1 MPLATTDYSK
11 QAEVLDNRRLNKQ
24 ALEAWQILMVLVE
37 LNPAGQDR
45 KPKGWR
51 SHPAVKMWKGYEQAL
66 LEYLLAMVAEWHRRG
81 YNSTIGDKAIATYQR
96 AVELGRAEQRAVKAI
111 PAWQADQEL
120 FEQIAQTHRQALL
133 VKDYEYYSQ
142 FGWAEDNGTAP
153 TEYVYVWAEAEQPPQ
168 RTISEVVGDLILALD
183 NQHKANAPQPI
194 N

>member
-37 LNPAGQDR
+37 LDPAGQHR
-45 KPKGWR
+45 TPKGWR

-81 YNSTIGDKAIATYQR
+81 YNSTIGNKAVATYQR
-96 AVELGRAEQRAVKAI
+96 AVELGKADHHAEAPI
-111 PAWQADQEL
+111 PAWQADQAL

-133 VKDYEYYSQ
+133 VKEYEHYSQ
-142 FGWAEDNGTAP
+142 FQWEEDTGIRPTAY
-153 TEYVYVWAEAEQPPQ
+153 EYVWAEAEAIP
-168 RTISEVVGDLILALD
+168 T
-183 NQHKANAPQPI
+183 N
-194 N
+194 